1 MADIISSGSSML
13 AQPGANS
20 TGIQSLKDFTNLDKM
35 VNPADVKGLTGGLS
49 AMSSKFGDMGASFKS
64 PADAKN
70 LMNNIEIPSIPSL
83 DAAGSLSKIA
93 GDAASDLGDLV
104 GSGRG
109 PMGLPNIK
117 DFMQA
122 ASGGPEVDALN
133 TALAS
138 GDPSAISSASA
149 ALETALTKSQ
159 TLLENAGI
167 DIDTPAPKSLGSV
180 MSFGQGLHKL
190 GANTTGSGITGV
202 LKDMATN
209 DKYGDAIKASLAE
222 GKNKALMSANGIKP
236 LDFSGGNPFSGLPSA
251 GSDNSL
257 NAGSSVLSGR

>member
-1 MADIISSGSSML
+1 MADLISSGTNML

-49 AMSSKFGDMGASFKS
+49 AISSKFGDMGASFKS

-70 LMNNIEIPSIPSL
+70 LMNNIEIPSIPNL
-83 DAAGSLSKIA
+83 DGAGSLAKIA
-93 GDAASDLGDLV
+93 GDAGSDLEALV
-104 GSGRG
+104 GTGRG
-109 PMGLPNIK
+109 PLGLPNIK

-122 ASGGPEVDALN
+122 ATGGPEIDALN
-133 TALAS
+133 AALAS
-138 GDPSAISSASA
+138 GNEAAISTAVANLDA
-149 ALETALTKSQ
+149 ALDKSQ
-159 TLLENAGI
+159 TLLSNAGI
-167 DIDTPAPKSLGSV
+167 DINQPPPKSLGSV

-190 GANTTGSGITGV
+190 GANTTGSGIVGA

-222 GKNKALMSANGIKP
+222 GKNKALMAANGIKP

-251 GSDNSL
+251 ASDNSL
-257 NAGSSVLSGR
+257 NAGKSVLGGS